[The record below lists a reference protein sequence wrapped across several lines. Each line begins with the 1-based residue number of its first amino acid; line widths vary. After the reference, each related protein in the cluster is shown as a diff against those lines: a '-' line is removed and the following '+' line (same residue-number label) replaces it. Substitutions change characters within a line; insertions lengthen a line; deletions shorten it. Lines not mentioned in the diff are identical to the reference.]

1 MYTFCLEHHVVSNN
15 INYVCVMP
23 RSDREERADSHFT
36 CIYQNSVT
44 DPSSDV
50 QSNVAPPQTSTT
62 EPTGNALHS
71 FLRGLG
77 MSDRSVSCV
86 L

>member
-1 MYTFCLEHHVVSNN
+1 MYTFCLEHLAVSNN

-23 RSDREERADSHFT
+23 QSDREEHVDSHFT

-50 QSNVAPPQTSTT
+50 QSNVAPPHTSTT

-71 FLRGLG
+71 FLRELG
-77 MSDRSVSCV
+77 MSDRSVSCA